1 MYTSINEWK
10 QNLTKKGFIKE
21 GKLAEDFDGNVED
34 ADFLPAE
41 EDGVEEIEDNGIV
54 SFETFKDAVLTEYE
68 NSCNLDTDTEEND
81 DSDDDESVEE
91 SNSDEDGEDDEG
103 RATCQ
108 MLDEEQLKIAYDAFL
123 TLTTDNG
130 SETEDE
136 EDSEEDSEE
145 EIEDIEEGIGSFLRG
160 GSKEEIEE
168 KRKTITNQLEEIE
181 NKYKDKEIVFK
192 EYGDNKNVAYNKENV
207 LKIINKN
214 NFLGKIQVVDK
225 KDKVFLIYREGKKG
239 VNKIANATT
248 PDALK

>member
-10 QNLTKKGFIKE
+10 HNLTKKGFIKE

-41 EDGVEEIEDNGIV
+41 EDGVEEIEDGGIV

-81 DSDDDESVEE
+81 DSDDNDDESVEE
-91 SNSDEDGEDDEG
+91 SNSDEG

-136 EDSEEDSEE
+136 EDSEE
-145 EIEDIEEGIGSFLRG
+145 EIEEIEEGIGSFLKG
-160 GSKEEIEE
+160 GTKEELGE
-168 KRKTITNQLEEIE
+168 KKKAIISQLKDIE

-214 NFLGKIQVVDK
+214 NFLGKIQIVDK